1 MPSLLCP
8 NIIFLPFILYIHF
21 TLNDEKCQIIL
32 NEKIDKWVGMVYCS
46 ISLNLKWRNI
56 KMLEELRQ
64 CGVCPFRCKVN
75 RLEGK
80 IGRCGCN
87 DKIKIALAS
96 LHYYEEPCISGN
108 NGSGTVFFSN
118 CNLNCLF
125 CQNYKISQEGK
136 GREVSIEE
144 LADIFLDQQK
154 NGANNINLVTP
165 TMYAYQIIE
174 ALKIAKSKG
183 LIIPVIY
190 NTNGYENVETIKAL
204 KGYIDVYLPDL
215 KYYSNEIAVKYSKA
229 PNYFEI
235 ATKAILEMINQV
247 ETPEFNENGLIK
259 KGVIIRH
266 LVLPGHIQNSKHIL
280 KWLKENVNSRAYVSV
295 MAQYFPTYKAK
306 EDKYLNRK
314 LTNKEYSEIE
324 QYLYLL
330 DIENGYM
337 QDLGK
342 HEEEY
347 VPDF

>member
-1 MPSLLCP
+1 M
-8 NIIFLPFILYIHF
+8 
-21 TLNDEKCQIIL
+21 
-32 NEKIDKWVGMVYCS
+32 
-46 ISLNLKWRNI
+46 
-56 KMLEELRQ
+56 EELKSCNICPHK
-64 CGVCPFRCKVN
+64 CGVN
-75 RLEGK
+75 RLNGIK
-80 IGRCGCN
+80 GRCKCDN
-87 DKIKIALAS
+87 KIKIALAS
-96 LHYYEEPCISGN
+96 VHNYEEPCISGK

-118 CNLNCLF
+118 CNLNCIY
-125 CQNYKISQEGK
+125 CQNYEISQLGK
-136 GREVSIEE
+136 GKEITIEH
-144 LADIFLDQQK
+144 LAQIFIKQQEK
-154 NGANNINLVTP
+154 NVNNINLVTP
-165 TMYAYQIIE
+165 TMYVPQIIE
-174 ALKIAKSKG
+174 AIKIARKKG
-183 LIIPVIY
+183 LNIPIIY
-190 NTNGYENVETIKAL
+190 NSNGYENVETIKKL
-204 KGYIDVYLPDL
+204 NGYIDIYLPDL

-247 ETPEFNENGLIK
+247 GTPEFDENGLIK